1 MKWTWAAVAL
11 LTVARAWAQDT
22 AVAPGAVGAG
32 PADRPDENIALG
44 VTYTIDPGP
53 NYGLCSDPGD
63 LEQLTDGVYTDGY
76 SLDSRVDCGL
86 AGEDLFDFYAGP
98 GRGTADP
105 GRLVQHGGRLCG
117 R

>member
-1 MKWTWAAVAL
+1 MKWIWAAVAL

-63 LEQLTDGVYTDGY
+63 LE
-76 SLDSRVDCGL
+76 
-86 AGEDLFDFYAGP
+86 
-98 GRGTADP
+98 
-105 GRLVQHGGRLCG
+105 
-117 R
+117 